1 MNNQHGNSVK
11 QQDTFRILGDDDR
24 KRLLNFK
31 ATVVRLSLPRDR
43 KGTGFLINKTTI
55 ITAAHNIYPTTQLNN
70 GEAKKILK
78 HFSYGEPSSQNSP
91 KPRDLALSMLKPPG
105 INLNKQYSF
114 RRAAE
119 QQLLNYWLRPNSS
132 LPERSQ
138 RTGHEVQR
146 LKHMR
151 DGH

>member
-1 MNNQHGNSVK
+1 MNNQHGTSVK
-11 QQDTFRILGDDDR
+11 QQDTFRIIGDDDR

-78 HFSYGEPSSQNSP
+78 TLAMVNPPP
-91 KPRDLALSMLKPPG
+91 KTAR
-105 INLNKQYSF
+105 N
-114 RRAAE
+114 RV
-119 QQLLNYWLRPNSS
+119 
-132 LPERSQ
+132 
-138 RTGHEVQR
+138 T
-146 LKHMR
+146 
-151 DGH
+151 